1 MNALEIA
8 ITDSIKEFR
17 SNKPT
22 YNDIEIIKYIGIT
35 DYSEFV
41 VLDQYD
47 NELLK
52 YDYVGIIVKY
62 SPYHEHDFSKIFE
75 NNNDEYIL
83 VKSFII
89 DDWEIKFSRFYGDS
103 SSLRCNNKIVYLPNL
118 IKFNLIKDNLQD
130 CLKRLFEL
138 LNSIDAYKQI
148 VLDLETKIE
157 NLTSEK
163 EYYENKW
170 RTLKD
175 IFADLTN

>member
-62 SPYHEHDFSKIFE
+62 SPYHEHYFQNF
-75 NNNDEYIL
+75 
-83 VKSFII
+83 
-89 DDWEIKFSRFYGDS
+89 
-103 SSLRCNNKIVYLPNL
+103 
-118 IKFNLIKDNLQD
+118 
-130 CLKRLFEL
+130 
-138 LNSIDAYKQI
+138 
-148 VLDLETKIE
+148 
-157 NLTSEK
+157 
-163 EYYENKW
+163 
-170 RTLKD
+170 
-175 IFADLTN
+175 